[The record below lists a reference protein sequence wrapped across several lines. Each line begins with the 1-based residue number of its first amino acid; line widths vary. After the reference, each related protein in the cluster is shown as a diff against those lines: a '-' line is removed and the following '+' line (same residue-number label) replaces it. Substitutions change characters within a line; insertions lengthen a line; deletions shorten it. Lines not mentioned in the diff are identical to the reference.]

1 MGHTRMVGLK
11 LLFRYKVYKGP
22 VLIKIMGHLFYGI
35 LDPGQIG
42 PVMGNNIAD
51 SLMFF
56 RSGELGI
63 FARTDPFDRT
73 VYRYRILNPIFNA
86 RDTPYRFGVSLT
98 QTLSPERIIFTL
110 GQYTLTQ
117 YPCHR
122 EQSRVPARG
131 DKAQCFMR
139 S

>member
-1 MGHTRMVGLK
+1 NKILELALSFYFYITFFLFIFFFFSSRRRHTRFSRDWSSDVCSSDL
-11 LLFRYKVYKGP
+11 GP

-63 FARTDPFDRT
+63 FTRTDPFDRT
-73 VYRYRILNPIFNA
+73 VYRYRILNPI
-86 RDTPYRFGVSLT
+86 
-98 QTLSPERIIFTL
+98 
-110 GQYTLTQ
+110 
-117 YPCHR
+117 
-122 EQSRVPARG
+122 
-131 DKAQCFMR
+131 
-139 S
+139 